1 MALRKVRVDGDP
13 ILRKVSKEVK
23 KIDSK
28 LEILIQ
34 DMIETMRYEN
44 GIGLASPQVGVLKR
58 LIVIDIGEEPIVAI
72 NPVIESNEGKVED
85 IEGCLSVPNLRGKVD
100 RPEKIKVK
108 YINQS
113 GEEVTIDAEGYIAR
127 VFCHEI
133 DHLNGILYTD
143 LANEVFDY
151 NPEDDEE

>member
-1 MALRKVRVDGDP
+1 MALRRVRVDGDP
-13 ILRKVSKEVK
+13 ILRKISKEVTK
-23 KIDSK
+23 MDDK
-28 LEILIQ
+28 LKILID

-44 GIGLASPQVGVLKR
+44 GIGLASPQIGVLKR

-72 NPVIESNEGKVED
+72 NPVIENNEGKVED
-85 IEGCLSVPNLRGKVD
+85 VEGCLSVPNLRGKVD
-100 RPEKIKVK
+100 RPEKITVRYRNKDW
-108 YINQS
+108 
-113 GEEVTIDAEGYIAR
+113 EEVVKDVEGYPAR

-143 LANEVFDY
+143 LANEVYAY